1 MNKLLHDDVTTQYSD
16 HELLFLLEKLISS
29 NNAHEG
35 RVRSL
40 ETSLKQMEHGF
51 KTSYNDTLTL
61 LNYSHES

>member
-1 MNKLLHDDVTTQYSD
+1 MNRLLSNDTTSALSD
-16 HELLFLLEKLISS
+16 QELLSMLQKLI
-29 NNAHEG
+29 AHNSAHKS

-51 KTSYNDTLTL
+51 KANYNDTLTL